1 MTDTTPSI
9 QADDFI
15 ADPADA
21 EQQRNTKRSRWAV
34 LRQPKIAIS
43 LTIVAIVGLI
53 AIAPGLFAG
62 WFGNG
67 DPRACDLSRSR
78 ERPQEGHPF
87 GFDAQGCDLYANVIY
102 GTQSSVMVALLVTGG
117 CLAVAVVLGGLA
129 GYLGGWVDM
138 VIGRVMDVFFG
149 FPSLIGMIIVLN
161 TLTGRN
167 EFTVAGVLILFS
179 WPGMTR
185 IFRASVLSVRNL
197 EYVVAAR
204 ELGGGHVRILRKH
217 ILPNAFSPLAAV
229 LSLTVGGIIT
239 AEAGL
244 TFLGVGLQAPSISW
258 GMQLNNAQRLVA
270 TDPHLLLFPAAFLT
284 VTVLAFVLLG
294 DGIRDALDP
303 RRK

>member
-1 MTDTTPSI
+1 MSEPLTAVDSDGLLP
-9 QADDFI
+9 
-15 ADPADA
+15 DPG
-21 EQQRNTKRSRWAV
+21 RSRRRRRWATI
-34 LRQPKIAIS
+34 LRRPKIVIS
-43 LTIVAIVGLI
+43 LTIVTIIGLI
-53 AIAPGLFAG
+53 AIAPGWFAG

-78 ERPQEGHPF
+78 QRPQEGHPF

-102 GTQSSVMVALLVTGG
+102 GTQSSVLIALLVTFG
-117 CLAVAVVLGGLA
+117 CLVVAVVLGGLA
-129 GYLGGWVDM
+129 GYFGGWVDS
-138 VIGRVMDVFFG
+138 VIGRVMDIFFG
-149 FPSLIGMIIVLN
+149 FPSLVGMIIVLN
-161 TLTGRN
+161 TMTTRSEL
-167 EFTVAGVLILFS
+167 TVAGVLVLFT

-185 IFRASVLSVRNL
+185 IFRSSVLAVRNL
-197 EYVVAAR
+197 DYVVAAR
-204 ELGGGHVRILRKH
+204 ELGGGHGRILRRH

-229 LSLTVGGIIT
+229 LSLTIGGIIT

-244 TFLGVGLQAPSISW
+244 TFLGVGLQSPSISW

-270 TDPHLLLFPAAFLT
+270 TDPHLLLFPAAFLS